1 MKNHLS
7 HMFLIIEMFGF
18 CQEEQLICF
27 WFLRL
32 TAKVYSNSFL
42 NGI

>member
-7 HMFLIIEMFGF
+7 YMFLIIEMVGF
-18 CQEEQLICF
+18 CQEEQLIWF
-27 WFLRL
+27 WFLHL
-32 TAKVYSNSFL
+32 TAEVYSNSFL

>member
-1 MKNHLS
+1 MKNQLS
-7 HMFLIIEMFGF
+7 YMFLIIEMVGF
-18 CQEEQLICF
+18 CLEQLICF

-32 TAKVYSNSFL
+32 TAEVYSNSFL